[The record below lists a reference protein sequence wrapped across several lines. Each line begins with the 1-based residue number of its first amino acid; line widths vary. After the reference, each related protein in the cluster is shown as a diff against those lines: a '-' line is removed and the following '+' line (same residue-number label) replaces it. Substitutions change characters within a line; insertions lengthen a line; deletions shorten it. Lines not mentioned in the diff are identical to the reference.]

1 VKFVNCYQF
10 HYTPKVITFS
20 GYKCNENFLLIRSNT
35 SEAGED
41 SEDGEEDEDG
51 DDEDEED
58 LDAATELMY
67 R

>member
-1 VKFVNCYQF
+1 MFLCA
-10 HYTPKVITFS
+10 TKVITFS

>member
-1 VKFVNCYQF
+1 
-10 HYTPKVITFS
+10 VITFS